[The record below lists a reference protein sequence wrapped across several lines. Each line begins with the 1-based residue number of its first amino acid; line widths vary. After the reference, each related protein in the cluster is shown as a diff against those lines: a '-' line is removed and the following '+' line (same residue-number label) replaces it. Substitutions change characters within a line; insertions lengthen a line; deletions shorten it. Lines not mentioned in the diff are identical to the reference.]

1 MAYQGE
7 AFITCMPIRTHILN
21 KENYQVKA
29 LIMGQVS
36 EVIIHYRKLGCSEF
50 GSLPMLHVNRGVYQI
65 QLSDQEE
72 DFEWYVTA
80 KTDLGNVVYPAT
92 AGSDTSSQ
100 YQTVIVLNQ

>member
-50 GSLPMLHVNRGVYQI
+50 ESLPMLHVNRGVYQI

-92 AGSDTSSQ
+92 ASADTSSQ